1 MTLKF
6 THFLT
11 LLKYFFSVLIFPI
24 SKHEVISHLPPPVI
38 RLGVDFDIIYCYY
51 HYVVGRSI
59 ESIEGLHFGIVSYV
73 SLGNMGV
80 GQGGQMVISGGLR
93 WSKCIASMG
102 LGCPGCPE
110 VVWRVLR

>member
-6 THFLT
+6 THFLST
-11 LLKYFFSVLIFPI
+11 SEIFCSVLIFPI
-24 SKHEVISHLPPPVI
+24 SKHEVITHLPPPVI
-38 RLGVDFDIIYCYY
+38 RLVVDLILYIVII

-80 GQGGQMVISGGLR
+80 GQGGQMV
-93 WSKCIASMG
+93 
-102 LGCPGCPE
+102 
-110 VVWRVLR
+110 V